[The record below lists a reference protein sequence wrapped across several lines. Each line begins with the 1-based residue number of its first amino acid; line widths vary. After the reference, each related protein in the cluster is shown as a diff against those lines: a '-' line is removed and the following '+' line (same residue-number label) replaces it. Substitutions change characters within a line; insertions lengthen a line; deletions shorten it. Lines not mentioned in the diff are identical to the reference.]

1 MWDIIWLSS
10 ETEPLDEVCVQLTQK
25 SEFFDTSAI
34 HFFLVFYKITT
45 LAGSK
50 RYYLLQWLIAFDYL
64 EVNFDRMI
72 LFYKK
77 IQSQRD
83 AKGKYRLNEKYALI
97 LRRTK
102 GTHLIE

>member
-25 SEFFDTSAI
+25 SEFFDTSAV
-34 HFFLVFYKITT
+34 HFFSF
-45 LAGSK
+45 
-50 RYYLLQWLIAFDYL
+50 LQNNYTCRLESILLIA
-64 EVNFDRMI
+64 MI
-72 LFYKK
+72 DCIWLSRSQFWSYDTIYKK

-83 AKGKYRLNEKYALI
+83 AKGKYRLNGKYALI
-97 LRRTK
+97 LRSTK